1 MNLYQIDEAIMNAF
15 DAAVDE
21 ETGEIINEAAM
32 ENLNALEMMRDQKIE
47 NIALMIKNLV
57 SDAEALKKEKM
68 AFAKRQQAAENR
80 AEWLKRYLVGALQ
93 GNKFQTAQV
102 AISFR
107 KSQQVEYTG
116 SVDMLP
122 VEYIRQNPPEINKD
136 ALKKA
141 LKEGKEIKGASLKDV
156 QNIQIK

>member
-1 MNLYQIDEAIMNAF
+1 MNLYQIDEAITSAF

-80 AEWLKRYLVGALQ
+80 AEWLKRYLAGALQ

-122 VEYIRQNPPEINKD
+122 AEYIRQKPPEIDKD

-141 LKEGKEIKGASLKDV
+141 LRAGKEIEGASLKDV

>member
-80 AEWLKRYLVGALQ
+80 AEWLKRYLAGTLQ

-116 SVDMLP
+116 NVDMLP
-122 VEYIRQNPPEINKD
+122 AEYIRQNPPEINKD

-141 LKEGKEIKGASLKDV
+141 LLEGKEIKGASLKDV